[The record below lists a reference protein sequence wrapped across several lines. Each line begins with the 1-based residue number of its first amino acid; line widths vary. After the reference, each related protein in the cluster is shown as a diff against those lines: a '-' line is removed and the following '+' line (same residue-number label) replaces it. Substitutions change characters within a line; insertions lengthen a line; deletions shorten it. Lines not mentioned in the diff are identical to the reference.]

1 MEPGQAVQPVG
12 VSYATLGSPL
22 ARVLTFGF
30 VLLLLLAAAAPGA
43 NAVRF
48 AITFTVVF
56 WLGYLCWVLGNFAYI
71 AVTTPT
77 DMEKFGIGWSLKL
90 TGESGYLI
98 ALILGLFIANV
109 LPKFARWLIDAARP
123 ELFIKNPRSRQ

>member
-1 MEPGQAVQPVG
+1 LKAEKA
-12 VSYATLGSPL
+12 ATPSQKTTVKVT
-22 ARVLTFGF
+22 ANLTAF
-30 VLLLLLAAAAPGA
+30 
-43 NAVRF
+43 
-48 AITFTVVF
+48 
-56 WLGYLCWVLGNFAYI
+56 YLCWVLGNFAYI

-123 ELFIKNPRSRQ
+123 DSSSRLPSLF